1 MWLLF
6 VLFYWLVLKFYG
18 DLNDVKIISLR
29 LCFENVNFFMVVY
42 LFLIEMQMIIGY
54 GFCYVIEECLYVVVG
69 VILQNIVGVGL
80 QVVLVGFVVVKVR

>member
-1 MWLLF
+1 MYDFFIIMVDIKWRWNVFIFVSGFVIMWLLF

-42 LFLIEMQMIIGY
+42 LFLIEM
-54 GFCYVIEECLYVVVG
+54 
-69 VILQNIVGVGL
+69 
-80 QVVLVGFVVVKVR
+80 